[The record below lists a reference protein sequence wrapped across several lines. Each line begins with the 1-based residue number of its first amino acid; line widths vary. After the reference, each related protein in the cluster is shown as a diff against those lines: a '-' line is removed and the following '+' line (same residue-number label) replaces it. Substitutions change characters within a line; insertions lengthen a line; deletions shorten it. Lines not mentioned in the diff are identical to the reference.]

1 MMRTVQQQN
10 ARIDWISNL
19 SSGRT
24 PPRARSVL
32 TREAV
37 RCRRSG
43 LLRCPTAQPGPV
55 AASYPVPPTRR
66 DAVAPLHSQIRIG
79 HDRHLQTAPIG
90 LLFSLGRLITLLGLA
105 ETESS
110 LSYCQL
116 PADQP
121 ATEARSAKPG
131 TESVWC
137 RPHKTTM
144 PPSCDSAQKRNHRP
158 RRGPV
163 SGALSG

>member
-1 MMRTVQQQN
+1 M
-10 ARIDWISNL
+10 
-19 SSGRT
+19 
-24 PPRARSVL
+24 PPVWLASM
-32 TREAV
+32 
-37 RCRRSG
+37 SDS
-43 LLRCPTAQPGPV
+43 CPTRAGCCELPRP
-55 AASYPVPPTRR
+55 ADAERCSCTAPFADTHRPRPT
-66 DAVAPLHSQIRIG
+66 
-79 HDRHLQTAPIG
+79 LQTAPIG

-131 TESVWC
+131 TESIWC

-158 RRGPV
+158 RRGPA
-163 SGALSG
+163 SGAL